1 VIDAFVGDLRNLFAI
16 SGGASVATLTR
27 HVHFCVATTT
37 TVSWTLD
44 DDYFFV
50 GCYGIGNGGNSWSLN
65 TDGANSGAGGG
76 ADNEAGKV
84 KLDTVLATGTVIPTS
99 GLFNFSGMCTPLK
112 KNSKIYFVNGT
123 AFTQSINVV
132 IQRQRA

>member
-1 VIDAFVGDLRNLFAI
+1 VVAAFVKDLGDLFDI
-16 SGGASVATLTR
+16 SHGPAASSTR
-27 HVHFCVATTT
+27 HVHLCVATAVTL
-37 TVSWTLD
+37 SWTLD

-50 GCYGIGNGGNSWSLN
+50 GCYGVGNGGNSWSLN
-65 TDGANSGAGGG
+65 TDGANAGSVVG

-84 KLDTVLATGTVIPTS
+84 KLDTVLASGTVMPVS
-99 GLFNFSGMCTPLK
+99 NLFQFSGMRTLLK

-132 IQRQRA
+132 LQRQ